1 MTVENR
7 KMGFSCSEKLSHQ
20 FNEGRGEKN
29 FKIALGHIEL
39 DWTEVVCQ
47 NNS

>member
-20 FNEGRGEKN
+20 FNEGRGEKKN

-39 DWTEVVCQ
+39 DWTEVV
-47 NNS
+47 SK